1 MCRIGQV
8 TDERGLVEW
17 HRVDAA
23 AHAADYFAMP
33 ADPLEELPARLAGD
47 FYGERRELWSLEW
60 QGDVVAVGELSLPI
74 HDNLSSASIDLRVDP
89 PRRGRGHGRRLL
101 EHLLARAGDH
111 SRSRIFFEVGEPLPA
126 DPGEPPD
133 FSVAGNRLA
142 RHTGARPVQA
152 EIRRL
157 LDLTGDAAVP
167 SRPARPGAADGYSLV
182 QWHDRTP
189 EELLD
194 DLAALHARM
203 STDPPL
209 GEMDWEPEAWDA
221 ARVRRRDAAAASRGR
236 RVLVTAVRHDASGR
250 LAGYTDIEV
259 SSYSPEVCYQLDT
272 IVAPE
277 HRGHGL
283 GIAMKRANLRQL
295 RACAPA
301 TRYVNTW
308 NAASNVHMV
317 AINEALGF
325 RPVERWWEWQLD
337 R

>member
-1 MCRIGQV
+1 VGRIRQV
-8 TDERGLVEW
+8 SDEDDLVDW

-23 AHAADYFAMP
+23 AHGADYFALP
-33 ADPLEELPARLAGD
+33 ADPVQELGPRLAGD
-47 FYGERRELWSLEW
+47 FYGERRELWSLESN
-60 QGDVVAVGELSLPI
+60 GRVVAVGEIALPI
-74 HDNLSSASIDLRVDP
+74 HDNLSSASVDLRVDP
-89 PRRGRGHGRRLL
+89 PSRGRGHGRRLL
-101 EHLLARAGDH
+101 ECLLSRVGDH
-111 SRSRIFFEVGEPLPA
+111 SRSRIFFEVGEALPPE
-126 DPGEPPD
+126 PGGGPD
-133 FSVAGNRLA
+133 FTVTGNRLA
-142 RHTGARPVQA
+142 RHTGARPVQSD
-152 EIRRL
+152 IRRL
-157 LDLTGDAAVP
+157 LDLTEQAAV
-167 SRPARPGAADGYSLV
+167 RTRRVRPGPAGGYSLV
-182 QWHDRTP
+182 QWQDHTP

-209 GEMDWEPEAWDA
+209 GAMDWEPEVWNA
-221 ARVRRRDAAAASRGR
+221 ARVRERDATARRRGR
-236 RVLVTAVRHDASGR
+236 WVMVTAARHDPSGR

-259 SSYSPEVCYQLDT
+259 SSLSPQVAYQFDT

-283 GIAMKRANLRQL
+283 GLAMKLANLQRL
-295 RACAPA
+295 RDSEPA